1 MMEKQNSY
9 SHILKYTGLFGG
21 VQVLGIL
28 VGLVRNKL
36 VALILGPMGMGL
48 LALFSSTIKLVGD
61 STNLGLS
68 ISAVRNMSGAYDCGD
83 TDCLLRSI
91 SVFRHWCLITSL
103 LGLLVC
109 VVLSPLLS
117 RWTFSFGNHTL
128 HFILLAPV
136 VALTTLSTGELAI
149 LKATRRLRDIAENS
163 VYAMI
168 VTLFVSVP
176 IYYFFGSKGIIP
188 SLLLVILLQT
198 IIVMRYS
205 LRAYPFRL
213 NFRRS
218 LLCEGFGFLKLGV
231 AFVIAGM
238 AGSGVEMAIRAYIS
252 NVDGVDTVG
261 LYNAAYVMIFT
272 YVGTVFTAMET
283 DYYPR
288 LSSISKLGRE
298 FNLTVNKQ
306 IEVSLHLVSPM
317 LVFFILAMP
326 VLLPML
332 YSGKFLPVL
341 PMMQVAALAM
351 YARAIFLP
359 IEYIALSRGDSKRF
373 LCIELVNDALLLTM
387 AILGYS
393 RYGLLGMG
401 VGMTVAS
408 VLEVFVAAGFC
419 RVAYG
424 YKLSVAQLKIISVHA
439 SIGVLTSLLTFVDN
453 VWIYVSVGTLL
464 LVLDLAYTLS
474 IMRRHVDID
483 IVNRIKRKFVRRS

>member
-9 SHILKYTGLFGG
+9 SHILKYTACLAVF
-21 VQVLGIL
+21 QVLGIL

-83 TDCLLRSI
+83 TDRLLRSI

-128 HFILLAPV
+128 HFVLLAPV

-213 NFRRS
+213 NFRKS

-332 YSGKFLPVL
+332 YSASSCRIADDAGGGIGYVR
-341 PMMQVAALAM
+341 
-351 YARAIFLP
+351 RAIFLP

-424 YKLSVAQLKIISVHA
+424 YKLSVAQLKIIFVHA

>member
-1 MMEKQNSY
+1 MGHVVEELGLGPVGVLCCCKGCSK
-9 SHILKYTGLFGG
+9 SLVFLHFRKHHIVDILKTNYEIIAFPAICSREVCLEIFFFSLISTSVGYTVNRLLLDFLLDCF
-21 VQVLGIL
+21 VSNLLGKFFPDVFTDVMVNIL
-28 VGLVRNKL
+28 LHAYAVVNFFFIRKSCLTSHTDLSV
-36 VALILGPMGMGL
+36 ILKFHTG
-48 LALFSSTIKLVGD
+48 
-61 STNLGLS
+61 
-68 ISAVRNMSGAYDCGD
+68 SAVVGNIPYSG
-83 TDCLLRSI
+83 
-91 SVFRHWCLITSL
+91 
-103 LGLLVC
+103 
-109 VVLSPLLS
+109 VLSGKSADHMVLIFQCIVDGLK
-117 RWTFSFGNHTL
+117 L
-128 HFILLAPV
+128 FILCNIQKSGIRHAFP
-136 VALTTLSTGELAI
+136 
-149 LKATRRLRDIAENS
+149 LRICD
-163 VYAMI
+163 
-168 VTLFVSVP
+168 
-176 IYYFFGSKGIIP
+176 
-188 SLLLVILLQT
+188 
-198 IIVMRYS
+198 
-205 LRAYPFRL
+205 
-213 NFRRS
+213 
-218 LLCEGFGFLKLGV
+218 C
-231 AFVIAGM
+231 
-238 AGSGVEMAIRAYIS
+238 
-252 NVDGVDTVG
+252 
-261 LYNAAYVMIFT
+261 
-272 YVGTVFTAMET
+272 
-283 DYYPR
+283 
-288 LSSISKLGRE
+288 
-298 FNLTVNKQ
+298 LTVNKQ

-464 LVLDLAYTLS
+464 LALDLAYTLS

>member
-9 SHILKYTGLFGG
+9 SHILKYTSLFGG
-21 VQVLGIL
+21 VQVLSIL

-68 ISAVRNMSGAYDCGD
+68 ISAVRNMSGAYDSGD
-83 TDCLLRSI
+83 HEHLLRSI
-91 SVFRHWCLITSL
+91 SVFRHWSLLTSL
-103 LGLLVC
+103 FGMLVC
-109 VVLSPLLS
+109 IVLSPLLS
-117 RWTFSFGNHTL
+117 SWTFSFGDHTL
-128 HFILLAPV
+128 HFVLLAPV
-136 VALTTLSTGELAI
+136 VALTTFSTGELAI

-163 VYAMI
+163 VYAML

-176 IYYFFGSKGIIP
+176 IYYFFGYKGIVP

-213 NFRRS
+213 NFSRA
-218 LLCEGFGFLKLGV
+218 LLGEGCGFLKLGV

-326 VLLPML
+326 VLLPLL

-373 LCIELVNDALLLTM
+373 LCIELVSDVLLLTM

-393 RYGLLGMG
+393 RCGLLGMG
-401 VGMTVAS
+401 VAS
-408 VLEVFVAAGFC
+408 VLEVFVAVGFC

-424 YKLSVAQLKIISVHA
+424 YKLSMAQLKIIFVHA
-439 SIGVLTSLLTFVDN
+439 TIGVLTSLLSFVDN
-453 VWIYVSVGTLL
+453 VWVYVSVGALL
-464 LVLDLAYTLS
+464 FVLDLAYTLS